1 MGGLLNSLLVQF
13 KGQRAINR
21 LSEDNL
27 IATVLEEKKN
37 GEVDQVA
44 LAKAQMEA
52 EGNVEKTEALYLKH
66 RIQRIKDSDNATLAI
81 ADSIMQKTQNNLNP
95 QDPDNQSFDD
105 KFLGD
110 EWASHKSDKSEKIAR
125 KEGYAWLAVLIFVL
139 VLAIV
144 ISSYQS

>member
-27 IATVLEEKKN
+27 IATVLKEKKN

-66 RIQRIKDSDNATLAI
+66 RVQRIKDSDNATLAI

-110 EWASHKSDKSEKIAR
+110 EWASKKSDKSEKIAR

-144 ISSYQS
+144 VSSY

>member
-27 IATVLEEKKN
+27 ILAVLEEKKN

-44 LAKAQMEA
+44 LAKAQIEA

-110 EWASHKSDKSEKIAR
+110 EWASQKSDKSEKIAR

-144 ISSYQS
+144 ISSY

>member
-27 IATVLEEKKN
+27 IATVLEEQKN

-52 EGNVEKTEALYLKH
+52 EGDTKKSDALYIKH
-66 RIQRIKDSDNATLAI
+66 RIQRIKDGYYASEAIDDIERQKATWHNSKAFDSEGNLAPSR
-81 ADSIMQKTQNNLNP
+81 A
-95 QDPDNQSFDD
+95 
-105 KFLGD
+105 GD
-110 EWASHKSDKSEKIAR
+110 EDNRIRRKHDRIALLLPVVLLVVFTVL
-125 KEGYAWLAVLIFVL
+125 LALFY
-139 VLAIV
+139 
-144 ISSYQS
+144 S

>member
-1 MGGLLNSLLVQF
+1 MGGFLNSLLVQF

-110 EWASHKSDKSEKIAR
+110 EWASQKSDKSEKIAR

-144 ISSYQS
+144 ISSY

>member
-1 MGGLLNSLLVQF
+1 MGILLNSLLVQF

-110 EWASHKSDKSEKIAR
+110 EWASQKSDKSEKIAR
-125 KEGYAWLAVLIFVL
+125 KEGYTWLAVLIFAL

-144 ISSYQS
+144 ISSY

>member
-27 IATVLEEKKN
+27 IATVLEEQKN

-52 EGNVEKTEALYLKH
+52 EGDTKKSDALYIKH
-66 RIQRIKDSDNATLAI
+66 RIQRIKDGYYASEAIDDIERQKAAWHNSKAFDSEGDLAPSR
-81 ADSIMQKTQNNLNP
+81 A
-95 QDPDNQSFDD
+95 
-105 KFLGD
+105 GD
-110 EWASHKSDKSEKIAR
+110 EDNRTRRKHDIIALLLPVVLLVVLTVL
-125 KEGYAWLAVLIFVL
+125 LALFY
-139 VLAIV
+139 
-144 ISSYQS
+144 S

>member
-1 MGGLLNSLLVQF
+1 MGGFLNSLLVQF

-110 EWASHKSDKSEKIAR
+110 EWASQKSDKSEKIAR

-144 ISSYQS
+144 ISSYLS

>member
-1 MGGLLNSLLVQF
+1 MLNSLLVQF

-21 LSEDNL
+21 LSEDHL
-27 IATVLEEKKN
+27 IATVLEEKKK

-110 EWASHKSDKSEKIAR
+110 EWASQKSDK
-125 KEGYAWLAVLIFVL
+125 YVL
-139 VLAIV
+139 
-144 ISSYQS
+144 

>member
-110 EWASHKSDKSEKIAR
+110 EWASQKSDK
-125 KEGYAWLAVLIFVL
+125 YVL
-139 VLAIV
+139 
-144 ISSYQS
+144 

>member
-110 EWASHKSDKSEKIAR
+110 EWASTKSDKSEKIEER
-125 KEGYAWLAVLIFVL
+125 DTRGRPY
-139 VLAIV
+139 
-144 ISSYQS
+144 

>member
-110 EWASHKSDKSEKIAR
+110 EWASQKSDKSEKIAR

-144 ISSYQS
+144 ISSYLS

>member
-21 LSEDNL
+21 LSEDHL
-27 IATVLEEKKN
+27 IATVLEEKKK

-110 EWASHKSDKSEKIAR
+110 EWASQKSDKSEKIAR
-125 KEGYAWLAVLIFVL
+125 KEGYAWLAVLILVL

-144 ISSYQS
+144 ISSY

>member
-110 EWASHKSDKSEKIAR
+110 EWASQKSDKSEKIAR
-125 KEGYAWLAVLIFVL
+125 KEGYTWLAVLIFAL

-144 ISSYQS
+144 ISSY

>member
-27 IATVLEEKKN
+27 IATVLEEKKK

-44 LAKAQMEA
+44 LAKAHMEA

-110 EWASHKSDKSEKIAR
+110 EWASQKSDKSEKIAR
-125 KEGYAWLAVLIFVL
+125 KEGYAWLAVLILVL

-144 ISSYQS
+144 ISSY

>member
-110 EWASHKSDKSEKIAR
+110 EWASQKSDKSEKIAR
-125 KEGYAWLAVLIFVL
+125 KEGYAWLAVLILVL
-139 VLAIV
+139 VLTIV
-144 ISSYQS
+144 ISSY

>member
-66 RIQRIKDSDNATLAI
+66 RVQRIKDSDNATLAI

-110 EWASHKSDKSEKIAR
+110 EWASQKSDKSEKIAR
-125 KEGYAWLAVLIFVL
+125 KEGYTWLAVLIFAL

-144 ISSYQS
+144 ISSY

>member
-1 MGGLLNSLLVQF
+1 MVGLLNSLLVQF

-110 EWASHKSDKSEKIAR
+110 EWASQKSDKSEKIAR

-144 ISSYQS
+144 ISSYLS